1 LKALARI
8 SKLLKDAAVRRS
20 LLEAGDQKEIYQI
33 ILDAEDQT

>member
-1 LKALARI
+1 
-8 SKLLKDAAVRRS
+8 VRRS